1 MNETRQ
7 LFDIESYLSLP
18 FWIESSGISYCDG
31 SYRICRNDSNIYIF
45 EYVIA
50 GTGTIIYNDQVYSP
64 SQGDVYILKQG
75 STHTYFADP
84 THPWTK
90 IWFNIGGPIIE
101 PLLQSYLPNE
111 QVVLPHCDTPIRHL
125 FEAFFELTQCALPAP
140 QIFNLC
146 SLKFLEIL
154 TALYDSTKM
163 TPNTQTEL
171 AYHIRSILDS
181 KVQSNISLDE
191 LSYKLFYSKTY
202 IINTFKEEFHQ
213 TPYEYLM
220 YKKIETAKHL
230 LCSSTFSIKY
240 IANLLSFADAHYFS
254 NQFKKYT
261 GLSPKNYR
269 LHTLTKNKA
278 LC

>member
-7 LFDIESYLSLP
+7 LFNVESYRSLP
-18 FWIESSGISYCDG
+18 FWIESAGISYCDG
-31 SYRICRNDSNIYIF
+31 SYKICRNDSNIYIF
-45 EYVIA
+45 EYVIS

-101 PLLQSYLPNE
+101 PLLQSYLPQD
-111 QVVLPHCDTPIRHL
+111 QVVLPNGNTHILHL
-125 FEAFFELTQCALPAP
+125 FETFFELTQHELPVS

-154 TALYDSTKM
+154 MTLYDSTQM
-163 TPNTQTEL
+163 TPSTQTEL

-181 KVQSNISLDE
+181 KVHSNISLDE

-202 IINTFKEEFHQ
+202 IINTFKEAFHQ

-220 YKKIETAKHL
+220 YKKLETAKHL
-230 LCSSTFSIKY
+230 LCSSSFSIKH
-240 IANLLSFADAHYFS
+240 IADLLAFADAHYFS

-269 LHTLTKNKA
+269 LHTSQKDKV